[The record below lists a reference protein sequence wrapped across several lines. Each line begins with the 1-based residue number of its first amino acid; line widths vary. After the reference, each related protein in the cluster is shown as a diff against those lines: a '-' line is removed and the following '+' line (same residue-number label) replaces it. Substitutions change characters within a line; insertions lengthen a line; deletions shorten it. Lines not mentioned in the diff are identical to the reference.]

1 MNKIFVIGFPK
12 SGTSSIQA
20 SLTNAGISSI
30 NWGKDEISIGKCI
43 KESKEKNEP
52 LLSTLNLYQGFTQM
66 EICIDQTRC
75 YWPQLVDVPLL
86 DQQYP
91 NSKFIF
97 NDRNI
102 DNWLKSLH
110 NWNINTGPIRQSG
123 ESLIE
128 RIIKLDIPGL
138 PKNKG
143 KTDDELKDWYLQHK
157 NNMIDFFKNKD
168 NFVIFNIESDSG
180 DKLAEFLEMKNFSWC
195 HTNKSWP
202 KKQIS

>member
-12 SGTSSIQA
+12 SGTSSIQT
-20 SLTNAGISSI
+20 SLTNAGVLSI
-30 NWGKDEISIGKCI
+30 HWGKGGISVGKCI
-43 KESKEKNEP
+43 EESKEKNEP
-52 LLSTLNLYQGFTQM
+52 LLSKLDLYQAFTQM
-66 EICIDQTRC
+66 ETCIDEHRC

-86 DQQYP
+86 NQQYP

-110 NWNINTGPIRQSG
+110 NWNINVGPIREKG

-143 KTDDELKDWYLQHK
+143 KTDDELKSWYLQHK

-168 NFVIFNIESDSG
+168 NFLLFNIELDSG
-180 DKLAEFLEMKNFSWC
+180 DKLADFLEIQNFSWC
-195 HTNKSWP
+195 HKNKSWP
-202 KKQIS
+202 KVF